1 MATNIIYK
9 PGQHLPAPVAANTR
23 AGTAVRIG
31 SLNAI
36 TVTDRAKTD
45 VPPLNADGTIN
56 TAYNAGGGNANG
68 NASVW
73 FEGVVQVV
81 VTSATAPTFGQP
93 VHLSASGLTTTAGSD
108 PLWGHA
114 VDLAPVAVTTTEA
127 TTTTTTTEATT
138 TTTTTAEATTTTTT
152 TEAGTAG
159 TFITLVR
166 ISN

>member
-9 PGQHLPAPVAANTR
+9 PGQHLAAPVPANTK

-31 SLNAI
+31 GLNAV

-45 VPPLNADGTIN
+45 VSPLNADGSVN

-68 NASVW
+68 NASIW
-73 FEGVVQVV
+73 LEGVAKVV
-81 VTSATAPTFGQP
+81 VTSAAAPTFGQP
-93 VHLSASGLTTTAGSD
+93 VHLGASGLTTTPGSD

-114 VDLAPVAVTTTEA
+114 VDLAPVA
-127 TTTTTTTEATT
+127 
-138 TTTTTAEATTTTTT
+138 
-152 TEAGTAG
+152 GTAG

-166 ISN
+166 ITN

>member
-9 PGQHLPAPVAANTR
+9 PEQHIPAPVAANTK

-31 SLNAI
+31 GLNAI

-45 VPPLNADGTIN
+45 VAPLNADGSVN
-56 TAYNAGGGNANG
+56 AAYNAGGGNANG

-73 FEGVVQVV
+73 FEGVAKVV
-81 VTSATAPTFGQP
+81 VTSAAAPTFGQP
-93 VHLSASGLTTTAGSD
+93 VHLAAGGLTTTAGSD

-114 VDLAPVAVTTTEA
+114 VDLAPVAGA
-127 TTTTTTTEATT
+127 
-138 TTTTTAEATTTTTT
+138 
-152 TEAGTAG
+152 AG

>member
-9 PGQHLPAPVAANTR
+9 PGQHLAAPVAANTK
-23 AGTAVRIG
+23 AGTAVRVG
-31 SLNAI
+31 GLNAI
-36 TVTDRAKTD
+36 TITDRAKTD
-45 VPPLNADGTIN
+45 VSPLNTDGSVN

-73 FEGVVQVV
+73 FEGVAKVV

-93 VHLSASGLTTTAGSD
+93 VHLAAGGLTTTAGSD

-114 VDLAPVAVTTTEA
+114 VDLAPVAGET
-127 TTTTTTTEATT
+127 
-138 TTTTTAEATTTTTT
+138 
-152 TEAGTAG
+152 G

>member
-1 MATNIIYK
+1 MAKNITYK
-9 PGQHLPAPVAANTR
+9 PGQHLPAPVPANTK

-31 SLNAI
+31 GLNAI

-45 VPPLNADGTIN
+45 VAPINADGTVN

-73 FEGVVQVV
+73 FEGVVKVV
-81 VTSATAPTFGQP
+81 VTAASAPTFGQAIY
-93 VHLSASGLTTTAGSD
+93 LASTGLTTTEGSN

-114 VDLAPVAVTTTEA
+114 VDLAPVATTTTEATTTTTTTEA

-138 TTTTTAEATTTTTT
+138 TTTTTAA
-152 TEAGTAG
+152 AAA
-159 TFITLVR
+159 FITLVR

>member
-9 PGQHLPAPVAANTR
+9 PEQHLAAPVAANTK
-23 AGTAVRIG
+23 AGTAVRVG
-31 SLNAI
+31 GLNAI
-36 TVTDRAKTD
+36 TITDRAKTD
-45 VPPLNADGTIN
+45 VSPLNADGSVN

-73 FEGVVQVV
+73 FEGVAKVV
-81 VTSATAPTFGQP
+81 VTSAAAPTFGQP
-93 VHLSASGLTTTAGSD
+93 VHLAAAGLTTTAGSD

-114 VDLAPVAVTTTEA
+114 VDLAPVAGET
-127 TTTTTTTEATT
+127 
-138 TTTTTAEATTTTTT
+138 
-152 TEAGTAG
+152 G